1 MVDAERLLRVKGL
14 AKREIS
20 RKARLLHHVYTW
32 IRIVGE
38 STSVLHD
45 YPSYGPVVDNIC
57 TIYRSG
63 RSSRSGEGIRDNDRP
78 RSGHNAR
85 LDDFL
90 RLDPHQSDS
99 DLNIDEVKE
108 HEVGLHDIHLEDS
121 RYFNDTLFQVY
132 GISETW
138 LSLVSQTTR
147 LANILEASKH
157 SKEADAAFFEFLQKR
172 AGRLEN
178 MICSFALKTVPDRT
192 GRGFTSS
199 QQLPPDLP
207 AEGQL
212 PSDYMFRAL
221 NAALVILFYRRVRN
235 VNPLILQGHVD
246 HVIQAL
252 NEFDL
257 ALVNHNSQGPGTPW
271 PAFIAGCEAIS
282 VTQREVL
289 MSWLKS
295 GFSQCGLYSFSISI
309 DIMKE
314 VWQWQEKNSSSS
326 GVSDSPIGF
335 RHNSPHYWTWVDVSR
350 SKNLWAILF

>member
-45 YPSYGPVVDNIC
+45 YRSYGPVVDNIC

-63 RSSRSGEGIRDNDRP
+63 WSSRSGGRP
-78 RSGHNAR
+78 RVGHNAR

-99 DLNIDEVKE
+99 DLDVDEVKE

-157 SKEADAAFFEFLQKR
+157 SSEADAAFFEFLQKR

-178 MICSFALKTVPDRT
+178 MICSFALRSAPDRT
-192 GRGFTSS
+192 GMEFASS
-199 QQLPPDLP
+199 
-207 AEGQL
+207 
-212 PSDYMFRAL
+212 
-221 NAALVILFYRRVRN
+221 
-235 VNPLILQGHVD
+235 
-246 HVIQAL
+246 
-252 NEFDL
+252 
-257 ALVNHNSQGPGTPW
+257 
-271 PAFIAGCEAIS
+271 
-282 VTQREVL
+282 
-289 MSWLKS
+289 
-295 GFSQCGLYSFSISI
+295 
-309 DIMKE
+309 
-314 VWQWQEKNSSSS
+314 
-326 GVSDSPIGF
+326 
-335 RHNSPHYWTWVDVSR
+335 
-350 SKNLWAILF
+350 

>member
-32 IRIVGE
+32 IRIIGE

-45 YPSYGPVVDNIC
+45 FPSYGPAVDKIC
-57 TIYRSG
+57 AMYRSG
-63 RSSRSGEGIRDNDRP
+63 RSGDGTRDSSRSQR
-78 RSGHNAR
+78 GHNAR

-99 DLNIDEVKE
+99 DLDVDEFKD
-108 HEVGLHDIHLEDS
+108 HDVGLHDIHLEDS
-121 RYFNDTLFQVY
+121 RYFNDTLFQIY

-147 LANILEASKH
+147 LANILEASKY
-157 SKEADAAFFEFLQKR
+157 SKDADAEFFEFLQKR

-178 MICSFALKTVPDRT
+178 MICSFALR
-192 GRGFTSS
+192 S
-199 QQLPPDLP
+199 PPDLTHRRIASSRQAAGDMP
-207 AEGQL
+207 GTGQL
-212 PSDYMFRAL
+212 PSDHMLRAL
-221 NAALVILFYRRVRN
+221 SAALVILFYRRIRN
-235 VNPLILQGHVD
+235 VNPLILQGHVN

-257 ALVNHNSQGPGTPW
+257 ALVSNNSQGPGTPW

-282 VTQREVL
+282 VTHREAL
-289 MSWLKS
+289 SSWLEK
-295 GFSQCGLYSFSISI
+295 GVSQCGVSSFRTSI

-314 VWQWQEKNSSSS
+314 VWQQEGRNPSFRVSNSRV
-326 GVSDSPIGF
+326 GLKY
-335 RHNSPHYWTWVDVSR
+335 NSPHYWTWVDVSK